1 MIPSRTMLTLAGLLV
16 CLALL
21 AAFEPSL
28 HSAWLICLIV
38 IAVIAFIDAML
49 ALMSAK
55 PDLIRKAPASLSLA
69 TWTPIEITVSNDLS
83 TRPRTLRVIDHLPQD
98 FLIEDLPRE
107 IRVEGGR
114 YASFEYRV
122 RATRRGLF
130 EFDKLEARI
139 ASPARLWWR
148 RVFAPAKAE
157 VRVYPNYA
165 TISKLLAY
173 EVSSNLSLAGLRLRR
188 RRGEGTEFHQLRDY
202 REGDSMRAI
211 DWKATARLKRP
222 IAREYQD
229 ERDQQIVFMLDTG
242 RRMLAKDAELSHFD
256 QALNA
261 MFLLSYVALRQ
272 GDAAGVM
279 TMGSSRSWLPP
290 KKGMSTVNGLLNH
303 VYDVQP
309 QLEEIDYIRA
319 ATEFTVLQRRRSLV
333 ILLTN
338 VREEDTEDLKIA
350 IDLLGRRHLVML
362 ASLRERVLD
371 DVVNEDVHSFDDALT
386 YASTLSY
393 LESRRE
399 AQDSLRAMGVM
410 VEDCLSDELPSAIT
424 NRYLAIKRAG
434 IL

>member
-1 MIPSRTMLTLAGLLV
+1 MIPSRAMLTLGGLLV
-16 CLALL
+16 GLALL
-21 AAFEPSL
+21 AAFAPAL
-28 HSAWLICLIV
+28 QSAWLFSLV
-38 IAVIAFIDAML
+38 AIAAIALIDAIL
-49 ALMSAK
+49 ARFSVK
-55 PDLIRKAPASLSLA
+55 PDLIRKAPTSMSLS
-69 TWTPIEITVSNDLS
+69 TWTSIEITVSNDLS
-83 TRPRTLRVIDHLPQD
+83 ARPRTLQVIDHVPQD
-98 FLIEDLPRE
+98 FLSEDLPRKV
-107 IRVEGGR
+107 RVEGGR
-114 YASFEYRV
+114 YAIFEYRV

-130 EFDKLEARI
+130 EFDTIEARI

-148 RVFAPAKAE
+148 RAFVSARAQ

-173 EVSSNLSLAGLRLRR
+173 EVNSHLSLAGLRLRR

-242 RRMLAKDAELSHFD
+242 RRMLAKDSELSHFD

-261 MFLLSYVALRQ
+261 MLLLSYVALRQ

-279 TMGSSRSWLPP
+279 TIGSSRSWLPP
-290 KKGMSTVNGLLNH
+290 NKGMSSINAILNH

-309 QLEEIDYIRA
+309 QPEEIDYIRA
-319 ATEFTVLQRRRSLV
+319 ATELTVLQRRRSLV

-362 ASLRERVLD
+362 ASLRERALD
-371 DVVNEDVHSFDDALT
+371 DVVREDVHSFDDALT
-386 YASTLSY
+386 YATTLSY

-399 AQDSLRAMGVM
+399 AQDVLRAMGVM